1 MSGSEEQKFFGV
13 RVRRKE
19 ILSENL
25 VPIIEKSIAP
35 NQKAAGIG
43 VHMGENST
51 DSFRVGK
58 GTFFNR
64 STIDYID
71 NIGFF
76 PEVWITDPE
85 GEGIAKRI
93 VHELKSRGFKPRL
106 HRGLPEVLQ

>member
-1 MSGSEEQKFFGV
+1 MSGAGEAKFFGV

-19 ILSENL
+19 IFTENL

-43 VHMGENST
+43 VHSGEST
-51 DSFRVGK
+51 DSIRVGK
-58 GTFFNR
+58 GTFR
-64 STIDYID
+64 HRTTIDYID

-93 VHELKSRGFKPRL
+93 VHELKERGFKPRL
-106 HRGLPEVLQ
+106 HRGLPVVLQ